1 MDFMLSEDHQM
12 VKDMAR
18 EFAEE
23 VLAPQ
28 AAELE
33 RTRAFPQ
40 ATLKKMAELGLL
52 TPPIPEEYGGP
63 GLDTL
68 SYALIGEQIARACG
82 STATILGAHC
92 SLCCMPILLFGTDE
106 QKKKYLP
113 QLTSGDKIGAF
124 GLTEPSAGSDA
135 AGIRTKA
142 EPDGDFYV
150 INGHKQWITNGHY
163 AGIFILMATTN
174 PKAGLRGITG
184 FIVDRDTPG
193 FTTGKIE
200 ETMGIR
206 GTVQTELH
214 FENVRVPKENIL
226 GGERGLGK
234 GFLMAMKTL
243 DSGRIG
249 VAAASIGIAQ
259 AALEAAV
266 KYSKERVQFEK
277 ALKDFQAIQFMIADM
292 ATELQAARLMT
303 YYAAWTKDANHGKC
317 TLEAAQ
323 AKLYASEVVGRVTDL
338 ALQIHGGYGYT
349 KDFPLERYYR
359 DARIKRI
366 YEGTNEIQR
375 MVIAHEVLRKMG

>member
-1 MDFMLSEDHQM
+1 MDFALSEEHEMIRQ
-12 VKDMAR
+12 MAR

-23 VLAPQ
+23 VLAP
-28 AAELE
+28 AAAQLE
-33 RTRAFPQ
+33 QTREFPKEN
-40 ATLKKMAELGLL
+40 LKKMAELGLL

-63 GLDTL
+63 GLDTI
-68 SYALIGEQIARACG
+68 SYAIIGEEVARACG
-82 STATILGAHC
+82 STATIMGAHC
-92 SLCCMPILLFGTDE
+92 SLCSMPILMFGTEE
-106 QKKKYLP
+106 QKKHYLP
-113 QLTSGDKIGAF
+113 QLCSAEKIGAF

-135 AGIRTKA
+135 AGIRTRAVK
-142 EPDGDFYV
+142 DGSDYV
-150 INGHKQWITNGHY
+150 LNGHKQWITNGHY
-163 AGIFILMATTN
+163 ADVFIIMATTN
-174 PKAGLRGITG
+174 PEAGLRGITPFLLERG
-184 FIVDRDTPG
+184 APG

-214 FENVRVPKENIL
+214 FENVRIPETDIL
-226 GGERGLGK
+226 GGPKSVGR

-249 VAAASIGIAQ
+249 VGAASVGIAQ

-266 KYSKERVQFEK
+266 KYSKEREQFGSK
-277 ALKDFQAIQFMIADM
+277 LKDFQAIQWMIADM
-292 ATELQAARLMT
+292 ATELQAARLMV
-303 YYAAWTKDANHGKC
+303 YYAAWAKDAHHGKC

-323 AKLYASEVVGRVTDL
+323 AKLYASEVCGKVTDL

-375 MVIAHEVLRKMG
+375 MVIAHEVLRKM